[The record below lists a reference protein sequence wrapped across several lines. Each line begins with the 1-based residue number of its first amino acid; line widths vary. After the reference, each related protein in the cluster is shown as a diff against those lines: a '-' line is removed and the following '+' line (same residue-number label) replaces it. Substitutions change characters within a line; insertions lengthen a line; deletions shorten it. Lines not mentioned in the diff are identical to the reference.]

1 MERKR
6 FPADTTLDALTFL
19 NDKKINGELYALLQE
34 MSVYEVIDKEK
45 NEYKNFVKKNK
56 MPVQGELCKKLN
68 IKSPK
73 TFRNHFN
80 YLIEKGY
87 IIDGGDKYILP
98 EMENIYFLIPLNTIR
113 YINDNCKDHV
123 YKIYIYLGQRYKW
136 AIEKGFTYEFT
147 LEELGEH
154 IGLKV
159 KNNVRGYEIVNNA
172 LLLLQNSGLIEY
184 VSYFNGQS
192 QKKKLVKFSFE
203 YKNVNGG

>member
-1 MERKR
+1 M
-6 FPADTTLDALTFL
+6 
-19 NDKKINGELYALLQE
+19 LQE
-34 MSVYEVIDKEK
+34 MSEYEVIDKDNK
-45 NEYKNFVKKNK
+45 EYKNFVKKSK
-56 MPVQGELCKKLN
+56 MPVQGEFCRKLN

-73 TFRNHFN
+73 TFRSHFN

-87 IIDGGDKYILP
+87 IVDGGDKYILP

-113 YINDNCKDHV
+113 YINDNCKEHV

-159 KNNVRGYEIVNNA
+159 KNHTRGYEIVNNA

-184 VSYFNGQS
+184 TSYFNSQS
-192 QKKKLVKFSFE
+192 QKKKLIKFSFD
-203 YKNVNGG
+203 YKTKGR